1 MQNVSFRKVNGVP
14 VISEGLQIV
23 EQNVRRRVDPRWQ
36 RGLSYLKIDLRAL
49 QYALA
54 RGQAIFS
61 RLGLHG
67 GADLEPVSCR
77 TSKHSSPRT
86 IFEVGWTL
94 VFRPLS

>member
-67 GADLEPVSCR
+67 SADPEPVRCR
-77 TSKHSSPRT
+77 ASKQPYPRNAGKAGRKL
-86 IFEVGWTL
+86 I
-94 VFRPLS
+94 FRPVS